1 MNKIEITLLN
11 DPRVE
16 FYTSYKYGYPDIIK
30 LIAKLLDDSR
40 EPFKLFGNWH
50 NSTYET
56 DFDKCLSV
64 ELIRDYYLLLG
75 LLPVSI
81 KYGWVMDVSNNAP
94 SGDMF
99 TGNYVD
105 IKSYV
110 KIVFSYL
117 VVFNDRS
124 TKEFVYEVDNPSWN
138 EALNNTVKPIEPDRY
153 DIEIDDVVTLPVGKY
168 DIELSKE

>member
-30 LIAKLLDDSR
+30 LIDRLLDGSR
-40 EPFKLFGNWH
+40 ELLKLFGNWH

-81 KYGWVMDVSNNAP
+81 KHGWVMDVSNNAP

-138 EALNNTVKPIEPDRY
+138 EALNNTVKPIEPA
-153 DIEIDDVVTLPVGKY
+153 EF
-168 DIELSKE
+168 DIELDETSIVVANQFDIELG